1 MSTVTESN
9 ATAVRRR
16 GALRADLAANGVSV
30 RGLTKSFR
38 RRSGEIVHAIDH
50 VDLDVVPGELL
61 VLLGPSGCGK
71 TTLMRCIAGL
81 ETPDEGKIWIDDV
94 PVFDDAAKLDL
105 PANRR
110 AAGMVFQ
117 SYALW
122 PHMSVFQ
129 NVAYPLR
136 NQKLGRAEVKTR
148 VDEILA
154 TVGVS
159 DLTNSYPAQLS
170 GGQQQRVSL
179 ARAIVAGDDVVLFD
193 EPLSNVDAKV
203 RDRLRLEIQQM
214 QHKLGFTALY
224 VTHDQEEAMTLGTRI
239 AVLQEGK
246 IAQLGTPRDVYSNP
260 TSHYVANFIGAA
272 NEIAGDITRS
282 VDDRTTVATA
292 LGEIHGIAPAT
303 ITGTGARVLIRPE
316 ALQVSDGSSGV
327 QANVFTGT
335 VIECAFL
342 GGRRLEYIV
351 DCGAHTLRAWA
362 QDGARELATGTQVT
376 LQCEAQD
383 VLVFGAA

>member
-1 MSTVTESN
+1 MSTVTQSN
-9 ATAVRRR
+9 AAARSGDMA
-16 GALRADLAANGVSV
+16 GAHGVSV

-38 RRSGEIVHAIDH
+38 RRSGEIVHAIDN

-81 ETPDEGKIWIDDV
+81 ETPDSGQIWIDGT
-94 PVFDDAAKLDL
+94 PVFDDGKKLDL
-105 PANRR
+105 PANKR

-136 NQKLGRAEVKTR
+136 NQKLPRARIKAK

-154 TVGVS
+154 TVGVAELS
-159 DLTNSYPAQLS
+159 NSYPAQLS

-203 RDRLRLEIQQM
+203 RDKLRLEIQQM

-239 AVLQEGK
+239 AVLQNGR
-246 IAQLGTPRDVYSNP
+246 IAQLGTPREVYQSP

-272 NEIAGDITRS
+272 NEVAGTVLRAGGNDLTVSTPVGELSGHAPQPIAGS
-282 VDDRTTVATA
+282 TVRA
-292 LGEIHGIAPAT
+292 
-303 ITGTGARVLIRPE
+303 LIRPE
-316 ALQVSDGSSGV
+316 ALKIVVGDGREAINRIPGIV
-327 QANVFTGT
+327 V
-335 VIECAFL
+335 ECAFL

-351 DCGAHTLRAWA
+351 DCGGTSLRAWA
-362 QDGARELATGTQVT
+362 QDGARELPTGSSVT
-376 LQCEAQD
+376 LECTADD
-383 VLVFGAA
+383 VMIFGAA